1 MCQYTITGIVCLQV
15 MDGTMEYDAFAS
27 PGSNVSDDEGAWSGD
42 DADDCV
48 CVECNEVFQLS
59 AKGCSFFRRLCTPC
73 HAEYKRKINEDAI
86 SSEDE
91 DFTFTPSVAG
101 DGDNN
106 NNNVDDVVNTDKIS
120 EFSDPTT
127 VIGAAQETSKVGEMI
142 INNGN
147 QASSTDI
154 DIEQNEDKRND
165 ESVKEDEG
173 VGKEEERNSRGCSG
187 QVWSEEIMSA
197 FLSKDISFQ
206 LDIAGFPQCFVL
218 KKHKMDPPGTVLR
231 FYADLELVDRCKPLY
246 HYIVLSAHFN
256 SSKKSLVLARS
267 IVVHNKT
274 HAKYVVLAIFRT
286 KCIKPRYDPILMDV
300 TTLDV
305 FRLTGMANFRK
316 DYTYQPDEPVD
327 NKFTADKLVEWVVA
341 NGLVHDANIHPN
353 KNEDGTTQG
362 DDSWKSGYAENIF
375 NTSQQ
380 RRSQR
385 APQPVLR
392 DDPPVVHTSK
402 NKGRKKKSALS
413 ETEHEPKKKTRRGK
427 SKKKKERSCQEVPA
441 NDVDDFDHSVVV
453 EIEDDTDEP
462 DEATDNAVLETQMN
476 QLELQL
482 KERKAMKVKI
492 FKLKQELQA
501 LDNVESDVM
510 EDSKPMPNQGSILD
524 MPAPLKRNAAQME
537 GNSSSPIKTKRPSRG
552 LNYAQMMVVQN
563 QATRIAD
570 SHHRLREAELQ
581 NALYENMIMN
591 GANIKF

>member
-1 MCQYTITGIVCLQV
+1 
-15 MDGTMEYDAFAS
+15 MEYDAFAS

-42 DADDCV
+42 DADCV
-48 CVECNEVFQLS
+48 CVECNEVFQLN
-59 AKGCSFFRRLCTPC
+59 AKGCSFFRRLCTSC
-73 HAEYKRKINEDAI
+73 HAVYKRKINEDGI

-91 DFTFTPSVAG
+91 NFTFTPAVTG
-101 DGDNN
+101 DGD
-106 NNNVDDVVNTDKIS
+106 NNNVDDVVNTDQIS
-120 EFSDPTT
+120 ESSADPTT
-127 VIGAAQETSKVGEMI
+127 VIGAQETSKVGEMV

-154 DIEQNEDKRND
+154 DIEKNEDEKNE
-165 ESVKEDEG
+165 ESVKEAE
-173 VGKEEERNSRGCSG
+173 GKEEERNSRGCSG

-206 LDIAGFPQCFVL
+206 LDIAGFPQCFVM

-246 HYIVLSAHFN
+246 HYIALSAHFN

-267 IVVHNKT
+267 IVVHSKT

-305 FRLTGMANFRK
+305 FRLTGMANFKK
-316 DYTYQPDEPVD
+316 DYTYKPDEPVD
-327 NKFTADKLVEWVVA
+327 NKLTADKLVEWVVE

-362 DDSWKSGYAENIF
+362 DDSWKSGYVENIF
-375 NTSQQ
+375 DTSQQ

-392 DDPPVVHTSK
+392 DDPPAVHTSK
-402 NKGRKKKSALS
+402 SKGRKRRGAQS
-413 ETEHEPKKKTRRGK
+413 ETVHHEPKKKTRRGK

-453 EIEDDTDEP
+453 EIEDDTVEH
-462 DEATDNAVLETQMN
+462 DEATDNVVLETQIC

-482 KERKAMKVKI
+482 KERKAMKDKI

-501 LDNVESDVM
+501 LDNVESDEM
-510 EDSKPMPNQGSILD
+510 EDSKPLPNQASILD
-524 MPAPLKRNAAQME
+524 MPAPLKRTAAQME
-537 GNSSSPIKTKRPSRG
+537 GNPSSSIMTKRSSRG

-591 GANIKF
+591 GGNINL